1 MAQTLD
7 ARFQIKDD
15 GSVVLRN
22 ISKELYK
29 VKSNTKDASKAADAF
44 GDTSV
49 GATKRARKGHEE
61 LNDTLAGTER
71 AYKKL
76 GEHQGDAGGW
86 KSDSSGVRSLI
97 GDAAS
102 FAAVGIAARKAWK
115 GTMDAINLS
124 AMQKVQETTFQA
136 LLNSKAAGSALYD
149 YVSAYAKVSV
159 LGREDLANAVTAY
172 SAYTKNA
179 DQLERMM
186 KLTERLYAKD
196 PTQGAEGAVFAM
208 RELLSGDTMSIKDRF
223 NMSGFS
229 GEMIRNFANTGDIEG
244 MLDYVDQMFNRF
256 GATQEVV
263 DANFDNLTTQTN
275 IFTSNLKTAI
285 AESATPA
292 METLAGT
299 MRRLNA
305 EMDAG
310 KHQPFIALMANGM
323 ELIGSGIAWVAENL
337 NWLAPAVLGG
347 ATAFI
352 VYKGVQMT
360 ATAAM
365 AIFKAVTALT
375 TLDVVNLTAAV
386 AGLVGGMAAMSAVS
400 KQIDAG
406 VEMDMESA
414 KKQFADLSANLPAA
428 GAKLPVEV
436 ANSAPIKV
444 KGEVEIEE
452 ESMRYLL
459 DIQGQKWLAKFST
472 ATLAPQMIF
481 NGTTIEKTADFD
493 EFAEFALE
501 SLRTSVETAADGVY

>member
-159 LGREDLANAVTAY
+159 LGREDLA
-172 SAYTKNA
+172 
-179 DQLERMM
+179 
-186 KLTERLYAKD
+186 
-196 PTQGAEGAVFAM
+196 
-208 RELLSGDTMSIKDRF
+208 
-223 NMSGFS
+223 
-229 GEMIRNFANTGDIEG
+229 
-244 MLDYVDQMFNRF
+244 
-256 GATQEVV
+256 
-263 DANFDNLTTQTN
+263 
-275 IFTSNLKTAI
+275 
-285 AESATPA
+285 
-292 METLAGT
+292 
-299 MRRLNA
+299 
-305 EMDAG
+305 
-310 KHQPFIALMANGM
+310 
-323 ELIGSGIAWVAENL
+323 
-337 NWLAPAVLGG
+337 
-347 ATAFI
+347 
-352 VYKGVQMT
+352 
-360 ATAAM
+360 
-365 AIFKAVTALT
+365 
-375 TLDVVNLTAAV
+375 
-386 AGLVGGMAAMSAVS
+386 
-400 KQIDAG
+400 
-406 VEMDMESA
+406 
-414 KKQFADLSANLPAA
+414 
-428 GAKLPVEV
+428 
-436 ANSAPIKV
+436 
-444 KGEVEIEE
+444 
-452 ESMRYLL
+452 
-459 DIQGQKWLAKFST
+459 KFST

-493 EFAEFALE
+493 EFAEYALE